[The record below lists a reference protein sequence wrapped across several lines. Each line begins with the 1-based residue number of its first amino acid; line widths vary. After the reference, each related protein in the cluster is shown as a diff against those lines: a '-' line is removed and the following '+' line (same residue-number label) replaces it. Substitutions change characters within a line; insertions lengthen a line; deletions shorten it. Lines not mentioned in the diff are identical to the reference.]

1 MNISFHVPKRINRK
15 IHCDRIHTNPTKQS
29 ICSVPQGQR
38 NVKNRRKLQQFSLKI
53 AKNVY
58 KLQNFAKFPSKIA
71 KKSQIFR
78 QILLK
83 MIKFRIFEK
92 IAKKCSFQLGKKP
105 SFENRFGKKFG
116 KTPVL
121 KNDKKTLSNSSR
133 VVALSY
139 LALIK
144 KILRMKKSRFKNFP
158 C

>member
-1 MNISFHVPKRINRK
+1 MSNPVFFLPSCDGFLPSFESGKPSFEKLLGYKKPSFEKCPKIWLEK
-15 IHCDRIHTNPTKQS
+15 DTLW
-29 ICSVPQGQR
+29 GQK

-121 KNDKKTLSNSSR
+121 KNEKKNAGLPWICFTSN
-133 VVALSY
+133 
-139 LALIK
+139 
-144 KILRMKKSRFKNFP
+144 F
-158 C
+158 